1 MRFEITQRLPSLR
14 SAGSK
19 KHASALCAGVA
30 GLLLT
35 LGASGCAVMPIADV
49 PSEKTSPAIE
59 QEPPAPG
66 APWGS
71 EDGSTVVIEFERD
84 GETHTVRGEIPLG
97 LISCQ
102 ADGRIAIA
110 SKLPDPGIGVM
121 FQYEAA
127 TPVSTSAWVVG
138 EEFAAQILATGT
150 VALSPDEAEGQTFS
164 VVGATG
170 RASVLPREAGKDSI
184 GEYEFGPDDQVE
196 ATSSFIVTCPA
207 P

>member
-1 MRFEITQRLPSLR
+1 ML
-14 SAGSK
+14 A
-19 KHASALCAGVA
+19 
-30 GLLLT
+30 
-35 LGASGCAVMPIADV
+35 LGASGCAVIPVADV
-49 PSEKTSPAIE
+49 SSETTPPVIE
-59 QEPPAPG
+59 QEPPAPE

-71 EDGSTVVIEFERD
+71 DDGSTVVIEFERD

-102 ADGRIAIA
+102 ADGKIAIA

-150 VALSPDEAEGQTFS
+150 VALSPDEAGGQTFS

-184 GEYEFGPDDQVE
+184 GDYEFGPDDQVE